1 VASCASAS
9 SGSSVADRV
18 KPNAAPN
25 PSREIALRR
34 EIISGLILSLI
45 SCLPLAHGSNWT
57 DGELNAI
64 TSMSERRRSQ
74 GGAALE
80 LNFAVVMVIE
90 ASDDGE

>member
-1 VASCASAS
+1 
-9 SGSSVADRV
+9 V
-18 KPNAAPN
+18 KPNAAPS
-25 PSREIALRR
+25 PSSESALRR
-34 EIISGLILSLI
+34 DTISVWILSFI
-45 SCLPLAHGSNWT
+45 CCLPLAHGSNWT